1 MTANQYHLEIQ
12 DIVAK
17 AFRDA
22 SDGLGKINILV
33 VGKTGVGKSTLINSI
48 FRGDFAKT
56 GSGAPVTQ
64 GIEEITKPGH
74 PLTIIDT
81 KGIEVADY
89 QKILDD
95 LDEVINNRTQSID
108 PNVHIHAAWICIN
121 C

>member
-64 GIEEITKPGH
+64 GIEEITTHGH
-74 PLTIIDT
+74 PRTINGT
-81 KGIEVADY
+81 KGIEVAD
-89 QKILDD
+89 
-95 LDEVINNRTQSID
+95 
-108 PNVHIHAAWICIN
+108 
-121 C
+121 